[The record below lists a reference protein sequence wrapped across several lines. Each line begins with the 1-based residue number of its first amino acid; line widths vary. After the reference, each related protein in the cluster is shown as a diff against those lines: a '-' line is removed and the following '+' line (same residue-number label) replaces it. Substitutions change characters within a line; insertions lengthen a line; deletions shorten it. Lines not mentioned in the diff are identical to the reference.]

1 MEFTVN
7 RQPELMM
14 EPLWLWLGLAV
25 LAVSVVFFAMLFRY
39 RIKERKKKPKV
50 SRSHVKNEK
59 ADPRSQALY
68 SIDRIIF
75 DLSHSKIDIRES
87 YQRLSM
93 IMRIF
98 VTDMSGRDVT
108 SLTLAELNS
117 PEYKELPKLIEK
129 WYKPEFAMKSQAD
142 FMNDAAQAKRVVKTW
157 K

>member
-1 MEFTVN
+1 
-7 RQPELMM
+7 
-14 EPLWLWLGLAV
+14 
-25 LAVSVVFFAMLFRY
+25 
-39 RIKERKKKPKV
+39 
-50 SRSHVKNEK
+50 
-59 ADPRSQALY
+59 
-68 SIDRIIF
+68 
-75 DLSHSKIDIRES
+75 
-87 YQRLSM
+87 M

-117 PEYKELPKLIEK
+117 PEYKELQKLIEK